1 MSHSTY
7 RHSVAY
13 ELLLCLYICVIL
25 CLRRL
30 CAAENIMFSLCPV
43 VCPDVQCQV
52 ANMYLS
58 TGRRVHYTHAA
69 AEASYDRARS

>member
-1 MSHSTY
+1 MSHTY

-13 ELLLCLYICVIL
+13 ELLLCLYICVSL

-30 CAAENIMFSLCPV
+30 CEAENIMFSLYPV